1 MIINKALR
9 ITTVLS
15 ILLLLVIGAF
25 AQVDVPRKTKAI
37 TYPLDEDI
45 TVSFRGTT
53 RFPRMKGNAKI
64 KRTKKNGTEIKL
76 SVSKMPRPF
85 ELGTGYATY
94 VLWAIS
100 PTGQVDNLGEIK
112 RRGFFEFDSKI
123 SVTTPL
129 QTFALIITAEPHF
142 LVSRPSQEIMLEN
155 LRPSSRSGRS
165 IATTTSISY
174 FGNSSDYFRDARTPQ
189 IAEVNYRRTPIS
201 ILQAKQ
207 AIALAKFAGADRD
220 APDDLREA
228 QTLLNNAENGWKAGR
243 GEEYVDIAARK
254 AISTAVRAENTS
266 NARKEAREKRNLKMR
281 RDAELRTAEDKYDAA
296 QREIAELKA
305 ALSGETRSL
314 ELSER
319 DKENYLAQ
327 IKSLKDE
334 NDRLRREAEEA
345 RIKLAKFEAKQQLI
359 EEQKAKIQRAE
370 NMKTATANLMN
381 ALRSYGSVSQT
392 DRGIVLT
399 LSENY
404 WSGVRVSSFSEDG
417 DTKLNNLAGTI
428 ANAGNYKIFVESHV
442 DSKGTPEALK
452 LLTEERAQ
460 AVSDKMI
467 SKGIDQDKIEAKGF
481 GPDLPVVDNSTWA
494 NRDKNRRVQIILV
507 PNS

>member
-1 MIINKALR
+1 MIFNKAFKF
-9 ITTVLS
+9 TTVLS
-15 ILLLLVIGAF
+15 ILLLLALGAF
-25 AQVDVPRKTKAI
+25 AQVDVARKTTAI
-37 TYPLDEDI
+37 TYPMDEQLE
-45 TVSFRGTT
+45 VSFRGTT

-64 KRTKKNGTEIKL
+64 ERTKKNGTEIKL

-112 RRGFFEFDSKI
+112 RRGFWEFDSTI
-123 SVTTPL
+123 QVTTPL

-155 LRPSSRSGRS
+155 LNPSSRSGRS
-165 IATTTSISY
+165 IATTSTVSY

-189 IAEVNYRRTPIS
+189 IAEVNYQRTPTS
-201 ILQAKQ
+201 ILQATQ
-207 AIALAKFAGADRD
+207 AIALAKFAGAERD
-220 APDDLREA
+220 ADEDLQEA

-254 AISTAVRAENTS
+254 AISTAVRAENTAI
-266 NARKEAREKRNLKMR
+266 ARKEAREKRNDKMR
-281 RDAELRTAEDKYDAA
+281 QDAELKTAEDRYDDA
-296 QREIAELKA
+296 QREIAELKG

-327 IKSLKDE
+327 IRSLKDE
-334 NDRLRREAEEA
+334 NERLRREAEDA
-345 RIKLAKFEAKQQLI
+345 RVKLAKFEAKEQLI
-359 EEQKAKIQRAE
+359 EEQKVKIQQAAVV
-370 NMKTATANLMN
+370 KTNTGNLIN
-381 ALRSYGSVSQT
+381 SLRSYGSVAET

-399 LSENY
+399 LAEDY

-417 DTKLNNLAGTI
+417 DVKLSNLAGTL
-428 ANAGNYKIFVESHV
+428 ANASDFKIYVESHV
-442 DSKGTPEALK
+442 DNKGTPEALQ

-467 SKGIDQDKIEAKGF
+467 SVGVSQDRVGSKGYGSN
-481 GPDLPVVDNSTWA
+481 LPIVDNTTWA
-494 NRDKNRRVQIILV
+494 NRDKNRRIQIILV
-507 PNS
+507 PNI

>member
-1 MIINKALR
+1 MIINKALKF
-9 ITTVLS
+9 TTVLS
-15 ILLLLVIGAF
+15 ILLLLAIGVF

-53 RFPRMKGNAKI
+53 RYPRMKGNAKI
-64 KRTKKNGTEIKL
+64 KRSKKNGTEIKL

-112 RRGFFEFDSKI
+112 RRGFFEFDSSI
-123 SVTTPL
+123 QVTTPL
-129 QTFALIITAEPHF
+129 QTFALIVTAEPHF

-165 IATTTSISY
+165 IATTTSVSY

-207 AIALAKFAGADRD
+207 AVALAKYAGAERD
-220 APDDLREA
+220 APEDLREA

-254 AISTAVRAENTS
+254 SISTAVRAENTA
-266 NARKEAREKRNLKMR
+266 NARKEARAKRNEKMR
-281 RDAELRTAEDKYDAA
+281 SDAELRTAEDKYDAA
-296 QREIAELKA
+296 QREIAELKS

-334 NDRLRREAEEA
+334 NERLRREAEDA
-345 RIKLAKFEAKQQLI
+345 RIKLARFEAKEQLI
-359 EEQKAKIQRAE
+359 EAQKAKVEKA
-370 NMKTATANLMN
+370 ATIRTNAANLMN
-381 ALRSYGSVSQT
+381 SLRGYGSVTET

-399 LSENY
+399 LAENY

-417 DTKLNNLAGTI
+417 DTKLNSLAGTL
-428 ANAGNYKIFVESHV
+428 ANANDFKIFVESHV
-442 DSKGTPEALK
+442 DSKGTPEALQ

-467 SKGIDQDKIEAKGF
+467 SQGVSQDRIESKGF
-481 GPDLPVVDNSTWA
+481 GSNLPIVDNTTWA
-494 NRDKNRRVQIILV
+494 NRDKNRRIQIILV
-507 PNS
+507 PNV